1 MRKRVNISLDPLTY
15 DRLQDVTRTHGF
27 KTACELVAAMVHVLL
42 DRLEP
47 KDVQRYDL
55 PDDDDEYLRTMFDD
69 LAHSQPQPTGDVP
82 KRIHH
87 KSLNDYG
94 QRRDI

>member
-15 DRLQDVTRTHGF
+15 DRLQDVTRSPGF
-27 KTACELVAAMVHVLL
+27 KTDCELVAAMVHVLL

-55 PDDDDEYLRTMFDD
+55 PDDDDEYLRTMIDD
-69 LAHSQPQPTGDVP
+69 LAH
-82 KRIHH
+82 R
-87 KSLNDYG
+87 
-94 QRRDI
+94 